1 MAASDGPPSL
11 TADSLDGLR
20 ASELQPMDTD
30 VAEGLRKDFEKLNL
44 KTNEELMKSWENIEM
59 HTRVAGKK
67 LTVLEERMMKDTFQ
81 LHECVRMIKQAI
93 DTYKEDRSDLN
104 WVSSVT
110 IRELNTFELAE
121 RRRLSCD
128 VIAGFVLAENT
139 KNIVQKKIEMV
150 ILTVCIQAK
159 TELSHHDSGD
169 ESPTEMDWQIET
181 LRKDLNYLIDII
193 VPFSVNLKN
202 FVSVEQSLADHQ
214 LRYTELNRELKTLE
228 NYVVSPYNN
237 ERAVMD
243 VVDF

>member
-1 MAASDGPPSL
+1 MASSSGSPSL

-30 VAEGLRKDFEKLNL
+30 FAEGLRKDSEKLNL

-59 HTRVAGKK
+59 YTRVAGKK
-67 LTVLEERMMKDTFQ
+67 LIVIEERMMKDTFQ

-93 DTYKEDRSDLN
+93 DNYKEDRSDLN
-104 WVSSVT
+104 WLSPVI

-128 VIAGFVLAENT
+128 AIAGFVLAENT

-169 ESPTEMDWQIET
+169 ENPTEMDWQIET
-181 LRKDLNYLIDII
+181 LRKNLKYLIDII

-202 FVSVEQSLADHQ
+202 FVSVEQSIADHQ

>member
-1 MAASDGPPSL
+1 MASL
-11 TADSLDGLR
+11 LTTEGLDGLR

-30 VAEGLRKDFEKLNL
+30 LAEGLRKDFEKLTV
-44 KTNEELMKSWENIEM
+44 KTSGELMTVVENIEFEAEM
-59 HTRVAGKK
+59 AAKK
-67 LTVLEERMMKDTFQ
+67 LSVIEERLMKDTFQ
-81 LHECVRMIKQAI
+81 IHECVRMIKQAI
-93 DTYKEDRSDLN
+93 DTYKEELADLN
-104 WVSSVT
+104 WLSSIV

-169 ESPTEMDWQIET
+169 ENPTEMDWQIET
-181 LRKDLNYLIDII
+181 LRKNLKYLIDII

-202 FVSVEQSLADHQ
+202 FVSVEQSIADHQ
-214 LRYTELNRELKTLE
+214 LRYTELNREIKTLE

-243 VVDF
+243 LVDF